1 MIRNSGRS
9 AARGFMQFQAGV
21 FVGGM
26 LIASASIASPQGRK
40 EIV

>member
-1 MIRNSGRS
+1 MIRNSGSS
-9 AARGFMQFQAGV
+9 AARGFMPFEAGV

-26 LIASASIASPQGRK
+26 LIASASIVSPHRK